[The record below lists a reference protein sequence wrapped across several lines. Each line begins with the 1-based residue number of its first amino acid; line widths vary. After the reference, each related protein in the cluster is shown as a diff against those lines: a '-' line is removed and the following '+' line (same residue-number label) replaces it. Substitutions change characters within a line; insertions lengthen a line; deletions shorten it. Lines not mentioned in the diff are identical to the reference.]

1 MKHFLEELARYFGFE
16 KAYASEL
23 EQQLDTVRDSGEIA
37 VKTVTPLARATA
49 AEGIVLLKNDNS
61 TLPINE
67 KDKVAVFGRTALNYF
82 GVGYGSGGDVRRPYL
97 INLIDGLLN
106 SGVQINQEL
115 NDVYQSW
122 TDKPENLPE
131 DGSWDSWG
139 KWPMSF
145 PEMPLTEAVVKK
157 AAEQSDL
164 ALVVIGRAAGEDREN
179 KLEEGSYYLTDV
191 EKDMLKQ
198 VTTHFQRVA
207 VVLNSGNLIDLS
219 WIKDYEDKLGALVLA
234 WQGGMES
241 GNAVADVLTGA
252 VNPSG
257 KLTAAVSDSYES
269 LPSAKHFGDKDY
281 NNYVEDIYVG
291 YRYFETFAPEKVL
304 FPFGYGLSYTSFSI
318 ESDYELSGTEV
329 NLNVS
334 VKNTGE
340 TAGKEVVQVY
350 LASPQGLLGKPA
362 KVLVAFDKTKKLEP
376 GETQS
381 LEIKF
386 DLASFA
392 SYDDSGITGH
402 KSAYVLEAGQYSI
415 YLGTDSRENKLVF
428 QHNLPETLV
437 VQQLS
442 EVMAVEPDHAF
453 DRLVNKNGE
462 PVYEK
467 VPVKTTDLKE
477 IILSELPAE
486 IPYSGD
492 QGIKLGD
499 VLKGNNT
506 LEEFVSQ
513 LSPEELDDISHG
525 EGPMNSPFGAPGNA
539 GALGGI
545 TEALRDR
552 GIPPVITADGPS
564 GIRILRTCSLLP
576 NGTALASTF
585 NLDLVTE
592 LYAEL
597 GAEVV
602 YHGVDILL
610 APGMNIHRNPLCGR
624 NFEYFSED
632 PLVTGKMAAA
642 VINGLQRNGVA
653 ACPKHFACNNQ
664 ETNRNRNDSRV
675 SERALREIY
684 LKPFEIAIE
693 ESNPLTI
700 MTSYNKVNA
709 VWSHYSYELVTTIL
723 RNEWGYDGLILT
735 DWWMQASPSPEF
747 PNLINDAYRVRAQ
760 VDVLM
765 PGGDVHD
772 HKVKVGR
779 HLLDTYGEPDGI
791 TLGEMQ
797 RIALNVLR
805 FILKCESTKKK
816 IEK

>member
-49 AEGIVLLKNDNS
+49 AEGIILLKNDNS

-329 NLNVS
+329 
-334 VKNTGE
+334 
-340 TAGKEVVQVY
+340 
-350 LASPQGLLGKPA
+350 
-362 KVLVAFDKTKKLEP
+362 
-376 GETQS
+376 
-381 LEIKF
+381 
-386 DLASFA
+386 
-392 SYDDSGITGH
+392 
-402 KSAYVLEAGQYSI
+402 
-415 YLGTDSRENKLVF
+415 
-428 QHNLPETLV
+428 
-437 VQQLS
+437 
-442 EVMAVEPDHAF
+442 
-453 DRLVNKNGE
+453 
-462 PVYEK
+462 
-467 VPVKTTDLKE
+467 
-477 IILSELPAE
+477 
-486 IPYSGD
+486 
-492 QGIKLGD
+492 
-499 VLKGNNT
+499 
-506 LEEFVSQ
+506 
-513 LSPEELDDISHG
+513 
-525 EGPMNSPFGAPGNA
+525 
-539 GALGGI
+539 
-545 TEALRDR
+545 
-552 GIPPVITADGPS
+552 
-564 GIRILRTCSLLP
+564 
-576 NGTALASTF
+576 
-585 NLDLVTE
+585 
-592 LYAEL
+592 
-597 GAEVV
+597 
-602 YHGVDILL
+602 
-610 APGMNIHRNPLCGR
+610 
-624 NFEYFSED
+624 
-632 PLVTGKMAAA
+632 
-642 VINGLQRNGVA
+642 
-653 ACPKHFACNNQ
+653 
-664 ETNRNRNDSRV
+664 
-675 SERALREIY
+675 
-684 LKPFEIAIE
+684 
-693 ESNPLTI
+693 
-700 MTSYNKVNA
+700 
-709 VWSHYSYELVTTIL
+709 
-723 RNEWGYDGLILT
+723 
-735 DWWMQASPSPEF
+735 
-747 PNLINDAYRVRAQ
+747 
-760 VDVLM
+760 
-765 PGGDVHD
+765 
-772 HKVKVGR
+772 
-779 HLLDTYGEPDGI
+779 
-791 TLGEMQ
+791 
-797 RIALNVLR
+797 
-805 FILKCESTKKK
+805 
-816 IEK
+816 